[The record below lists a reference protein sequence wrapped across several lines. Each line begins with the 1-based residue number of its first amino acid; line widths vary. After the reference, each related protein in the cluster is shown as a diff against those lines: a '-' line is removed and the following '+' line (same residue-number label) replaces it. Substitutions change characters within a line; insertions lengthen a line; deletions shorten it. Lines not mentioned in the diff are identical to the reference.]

1 MSSENPELIWL
12 DGELIPWAEANVHV
26 LTHSL
31 HYGLGVFEG
40 IRAYKCEN
48 GKTAV
53 LLLKEHVKR
62 LINSCHIAGINLPYT
77 NNEVCDAIKLL
88 LVKNGLDEAY
98 IRPLVFIGNGT
109 MGIHPKENPIRLT
122 IAAWSWGAYL
132 GDDGVNK
139 GIKAKISSFTRM
151 GVNSFMTKA
160 KICGN
165 YVNSIQAKIEA
176 TSLGFDEALLL
187 DNEGYLAEGSGENIF
202 MVRNGMIK
210 TPPLTSILEGFTRN
224 CIIQIAKDKEYTVE
238 QQRFTRDELYIADEV
253 FLTGTAAEITPVREI
268 DFRQIGTGN
277 PGDITKDLQ
286 TTFFDIIRGK
296 NNKYSE
302 WLEYI

>member
-1 MSSENPELIWL
+1 MSSEYPELIWL
-12 DGELIPWAEANVHV
+12 DGKLIPWADANVHV

-53 LLLKEHVKR
+53 LLLKEHVER
-62 LINSCHIAGINLPYT
+62 LINSCHIAGINLPYS
-77 NNEVCDAIKLL
+77 NKEICDAIKLL
-88 LVKNGLDEAY
+88 LTENSLDEAY
-98 IRPLVFIGNGT
+98 IRPLVFIGDGT

-132 GDDGVNK
+132 GDDGLDK
-139 GIKAKISSFTRM
+139 GIKAKISSYTRM

-176 TSLGFDEALLL
+176 TSMGFDEALLL
-187 DNEGYLAEGSGENIF
+187 DSEGYLAEGTGENIF
-202 MVRNGMIK
+202 MVRDGKLK

-224 CIIQIAKDKEYTVE
+224 CILRLAKDNNITVE

-268 DFRQIGTGN
+268 DLRKIGTGK
-277 PGDITKDLQ
+277 PGKITKKLQ
-286 TTFFDIIRGK
+286 ETYFNIIRGK
-296 NNKYSE
+296 NEKYAE
-302 WLEYI
+302 WLDYL

>member
-1 MSSENPELIWL
+1 MSSEYPGLIWL
-12 DGELIPWAEANVHV
+12 DGKLIPWADANIHV

-40 IRAYKCEN
+40 IRAYKCDN
-48 GKTAV
+48 GKTAI
-53 LLLKEHVKR
+53 LLLKEHVQR
-62 LINSCHIAGINLPYT
+62 LINSCHIAGIKLEYKNK
-77 NNEVCDAIKLL
+77 EICDAVKLL
-88 LVKNGLDEAY
+88 LTENSLDEAY
-98 IRPLVFIGNGT
+98 IRPIVFIGDGA
-109 MGIHPKENPIRLT
+109 MGIHPKENPIRLS

-132 GDDGVNK
+132 GDDGLDK
-139 GIKAKISSFTRM
+139 GIRTKISSYTRM

-176 TSLGFDEALLL
+176 TSMGFDEALLL
-187 DNEGYLAEGSGENIF
+187 DSEGYIAEGSGENIF
-202 MVRNGMIK
+202 IVRNGLLK

-224 CIIQIAKDKEYTVE
+224 CVLQLAKDKKIEVQ

-268 DFRQIGTGN
+268 DDRTVGTGK
-277 PGDITKDLQ
+277 PGKITKELQ
-286 TTFFDIIRGK
+286 ATYFDIIRGK
-296 NNKYSE
+296 NKKYSD
-302 WLEYI
+302 WLDYL

>member
-1 MSSENPELIWL
+1 MPSEYPELIWL
-12 DGELIPWAEANVHV
+12 DGKLIPWADANVHV

-40 IRAYKCEN
+40 IRAYKCGN
-48 GKTAV
+48 GKTCI
-53 LLLKEHVKR
+53 LLLKEHVQR
-62 LINSCHIAGINLPYT
+62 LINSCHIAGIKLPYSHK
-77 NNEVCDAIKLL
+77 EISDAIKLL
-88 LVKNGLDEAY
+88 LTENGLDEAY
-98 IRPLVFIGNGT
+98 IRPLVFIGDGA

-132 GDDGVNK
+132 GDDGLDK
-139 GIKAKISSFTRM
+139 GIRAKVSSYTRM

-176 TSLGFDEALLL
+176 TSMGFDEALLL
-187 DNEGYLAEGSGENIF
+187 DSEGYLAEGSGENIF
-202 MVRNGMIK
+202 IVRNGKLK

-224 CIIQIAKDKEYTVE
+224 CIIQLAKDKNIELAE
-238 QQRFTRDELYIADEV
+238 QRFTRDELYIADEV

-268 DFRQIGTGN
+268 DFKQIGTGK
-277 PGDITKDLQ
+277 PGKITKDLQ
-286 TTFFDIIRGK
+286 TTYFDIIRGK
-296 NNKYSE
+296 NEKYSD
-302 WLEYI
+302 WLEYL

>member
-88 LVKNGLDEAY
+88 LVKNCLDEAY

-202 MVRNGMIK
+202 IVRNGMIK

-224 CIIQIAKDKEYTVE
+224 CIIQISKDKNLTVE

-268 DFRQIGTGN
+268 DFRQIGTGK
-277 PGDITKDLQ
+277 PGEITKELQ
-286 TTFFDIIRGK
+286 TTYFDIIRGK

>member
-1 MSSENPELIWL
+1 MASEYPELIWL
-12 DGELIPWAEANVHV
+12 DGKLIPWADANVHV

-40 IRAYKCEN
+40 IRAYKCED
-48 GKTAV
+48 GKTCI
-53 LLLKEHVKR
+53 LLLKEHIRR
-62 LINSCHIAGINLPYT
+62 LINSCHIAGIKLQYS
-77 NNEVCDAIKLL
+77 EKEISDAVKDLL
-88 LVKNGLDEAY
+88 KANSLDEAY
-98 IRPLVFIGNGT
+98 IRPLVFIGDGA
-109 MGIHPKENPIRLT
+109 MGIHPKDNPIRLT

-132 GDDGVNK
+132 GDDGLNK
-139 GIKAKISSFTRM
+139 GIRAKVSSYTRM

-176 TSLGFDEALLL
+176 TSMGFDEALLL
-187 DNEGYLAEGSGENIF
+187 DSEGYLAEGSGENIF
-202 MVRNGMIK
+202 IVRDGKLK

-224 CIIQIAKDKEYTVE
+224 CILELADDMKIPVE

-268 DFRQIGTGN
+268 DFKQIGSGK
-277 PGDITKDLQ
+277 PGKITKKLQ
-286 TTFFDIIRGK
+286 TTYFDIIRGK
-296 NNKYSE
+296 NDKYSK
-302 WLEYI
+302 WLEYL

>member
-12 DGELIPWAEANVHV
+12 DGKLIPWADANVHV

-53 LLLKEHVKR
+53 LLLKEHVQR
-62 LINSCHIAGINLPYT
+62 LINSCHIAGIKLPYT
-77 NNEVCDAIKLL
+77 NNEVSEAIKLL
-88 LVKNGLDEAY
+88 IKENGLEEAY
-98 IRPLVFIGNGT
+98 IRPLVFIGDGA
-109 MGIHPKENPIRLT
+109 MGIHPKDNPIRLT

-132 GDDGVNK
+132 GDDGLDK
-139 GIKAKISSFTRM
+139 GIRAKVSSYTRM

-176 TSLGFDEALLL
+176 TSMGFDEALLL
-187 DNEGYLAEGSGENIF
+187 DSEGYLAEGSGENIF
-202 MVRNGMIK
+202 IVREGKLK

-224 CIIQIAKDKEYTVE
+224 CILQLAEDKNITVE

-268 DFRQIGTGN
+268 DFRTIGTGK
-277 PGDITKDLQ
+277 PGPITKELQ
-286 TTFFDIIRGK
+286 STYFDIIRGK
-296 NNKYSE
+296 NDKYSD
-302 WLEYI
+302 WIEYL

>member
-77 NNEVCDAIKLL
+77 NNEVRDAIKLL

-176 TSLGFDEALLL
+176 ISLGFDEALLL

-202 MVRNGMIK
+202 IVRNGMIK

-224 CIIQIAKDKEYTVE
+224 CILQISKDKNLTVE

-268 DFRQIGTGN
+268 DFRKIGTGK
-277 PGDITKDLQ
+277 PGKITKELQ
-286 TTFFDIIRGK
+286 TTYFDIIRGK
-296 NNKYSE
+296 NDKYSE
-302 WLEYI
+302 WLEYL

>member
-1 MSSENPELIWL
+1 MSSDYPELIWL

-109 MGIHPKENPIRLT
+109 MGIHPKDNPIRLT

-139 GIKAKISSFTRM
+139 GIKAKVSSFTRM

-202 MVRNGMIK
+202 IVRSGTIK

-224 CIIQIAKDKEYTVE
+224 CIIQIAKDKQYTVE

-296 NNKYSE
+296 NDKYSE

>member
-1 MSSENPELIWL
+1 MSSANPELIWL

-88 LVKNGLDEAY
+88 LVKNCLDEAY

-202 MVRNGMIK
+202 IVRNGMIK

-224 CIIQIAKDKEYTVE
+224 CIIQISKDKNLTVE

-268 DFRQIGTGN
+268 DFRQIGTGK
-277 PGDITKDLQ
+277 PGEITKELQ
-286 TTFFDIIRGK
+286 TTYFDIIRGK

>member
-1 MSSENPELIWL
+1 MSSENPGLIWL
-12 DGELIPWAEANVHV
+12 DGKLIPWADANVHV

-53 LLLKEHVKR
+53 LLLKEHVQR
-62 LINSCHIAGINLPYT
+62 LINSCHIAGIKLPYT
-77 NNEVCDAIKLL
+77 NNEVSEAIKLL
-88 LVKNGLDEAY
+88 IKENGLEEAY
-98 IRPLVFIGNGT
+98 IRPLVFIGDGA
-109 MGIHPKENPIRLT
+109 MGIHPKDNPIRLT

-132 GDDGVNK
+132 GDDGLDK
-139 GIKAKISSFTRM
+139 GIRAKVSSYTRM

-176 TSLGFDEALLL
+176 TSMGFDEALLL
-187 DNEGYLAEGSGENIF
+187 DSEGYLAEGSGENIF
-202 MVRNGMIK
+202 IVREGKLK

-224 CIIQIAKDKEYTVE
+224 CILQLAEDKNITVE

-268 DFRQIGTGN
+268 DFRTIGTGK
-277 PGDITKDLQ
+277 PGPITKELQ
-286 TTFFDIIRGK
+286 STYFDIIRGK
-296 NNKYSE
+296 NDKYSD
-302 WLEYI
+302 WIEYL

>member
-1 MSSENPELIWL
+1 MSSDNPELIWL
-12 DGELIPWAEANVHV
+12 DGKLIPWAEANVHV

-48 GKTAV
+48 GKTCI
-53 LLLKEHVKR
+53 LLLKEHVQR
-62 LINSCHIAGINLPYT
+62 LINSCHIAGIKLPYT
-77 NNEVCDAIKLL
+77 NDEVCDAIKLL
-88 LVKNGLDEAY
+88 LKENGLDEAY
-98 IRPLVFIGNGT
+98 IRPLVFIGDGA
-109 MGIHPKENPIRLT
+109 MGIHPKDNPIRLT

-132 GDDGVNK
+132 GDDGLDK
-139 GIKAKISSFTRM
+139 GIKAKVSSFTRM

-176 TSLGFDEALLL
+176 TSTGFDEALLL
-187 DNEGYLAEGSGENIF
+187 DSEGYLAEGTGENIF
-202 MVRNGMIK
+202 IVRNGKIK

-224 CIIQIAKDKEYTVE
+224 CVIQLAKDKNIELAE
-238 QQRFTRDELYIADEV
+238 QRFTRDELYIADEV

-268 DFRQIGTGN
+268 DLKQIGSGK
-277 PGDITKDLQ
+277 PGKITKEIQ
-286 TTFFDIIRGK
+286 STYFDIIRGK
-296 NNKYSE
+296 NDKYSR
-302 WLEYI
+302 WIEYL

>member
-1 MSSENPELIWL
+1 MSSEYPELIWL

-202 MVRNGMIK
+202 IVRNGMIK

-224 CIIQIAKDKEYTVE
+224 CIIQISKDKNLTVE

-268 DFRQIGTGN
+268 DFRQIGTGK
-277 PGDITKDLQ
+277 PGEITKELQ
-286 TTFFDIIRGK
+286 TTYFDIIRGK
-296 NNKYSE
+296 NDKYSE

>member
-1 MSSENPELIWL
+1 MSSDYPELIWL

-109 MGIHPKENPIRLT
+109 MGIHPKDNPIRLT

-139 GIKAKISSFTRM
+139 GIKAKVSSFTRM

-202 MVRNGMIK
+202 IVRNGMIK

-224 CIIQIAKDKEYTVE
+224 CILQISKDKNLTVE

-268 DFRQIGTGN
+268 DYRRIGTGK
-277 PGDITKDLQ
+277 PGKITKELQ
-286 TTFFDIIRGK
+286 TTYFDIIRGK
-296 NNKYSE
+296 NDKYSE
-302 WLEYI
+302 WLEYL

>member
-202 MVRNGMIK
+202 IVRNGMIK

-224 CIIQIAKDKEYTVE
+224 CIIQISKDKNLTVE

-286 TTFFDIIRGK
+286 TTYFDIIRGK